1 MQLLPDHIVFCE
13 FTRGT
18 DKVVVSELSEAAV
31 RVKDECVILTK
42 CTFNF
47 WSNTELQSQVEVV
60 GPSLD
65 SLTICSV
72 FLAEAQHGVPKER
85 GRTVNITT
93 RAALVL
99 HLILMKNNELTLLLW
114 SKSEKFC
121 FPLRGRA
128 AVRRAAKVQST
139 SRSDI
144 QD

>member
-1 MQLLPDHIVFCE
+1 MILP
-13 FTRGT
+13 
-18 DKVVVSELSEAAV
+18 
-31 RVKDECVILTK
+31 K

-47 WSNTELQSQVEVV
+47 YRIDKSNMKLQSQVEVV

-99 HLILMKNNELTLLLW
+99 HLILM
-114 SKSEKFC
+114 
-121 FPLRGRA
+121 
-128 AVRRAAKVQST
+128 
-139 SRSDI
+139 
-144 QD
+144 